1 MSQLIGKHI
10 NLYLDG
16 QFVSSDIRLDKD
28 GILFIE
34 KQDFSSLSS
43 SLILDGSSYYFMPGF
58 IDVHVHL
65 REPGFSYKETIESGT
80 AAAAHGGY
88 TDICAMPNLNPVPD
102 CPQNLAIE
110 EEMIQQEAKIRV
122 HPYGAITKGQKGQE
136 LADLA
141 GIAQRVVAFSDDGH
155 GVQSSEMM
163 ERAMR
168 QAKALGKIVAA
179 HCEVND
185 LLQGGYIHAGEYARS
200 HGHRGICSASEYQQ
214 IDRDLNLAAKTG
226 CAYHVCHISAKESV
240 ELIRQAKK
248 TGVDV
253 SCETGPHYLT
263 LCDQDLQEDGRFKM
277 NPPLRSKADQEALIE
292 GIADGTIDM
301 IATDHAPHSAE
312 EKSRG
317 LEKSAMGIVGLE
329 TAFPILYT
337 NFVKTGIWT
346 LKQLVDLFYTHAKD
360 RFLIGGEIVGGRP
373 ANGCLWD
380 LQATERIDPNT
391 FLTKGRATPFAGAE
405 VTGKCLLTLCNGKIS
420 YQNSLLGASNGETI

>member
-301 IATDHAPHSAE
+301 IATDHAPQ
-312 EKSRG
+312 K
-317 LEKSAMGIVGLE
+317 VGDWRSQPWELW
-329 TAFPILYT
+329 
-337 NFVKTGIWT
+337 VW
-346 LKQLVDLFYTHAKD
+346 KQLFLFSIRISSKQA
-360 RFLIGGEIVGGRP
+360 FGR
-373 ANGCLWD
+373 
-380 LQATERIDPNT
+380 
-391 FLTKGRATPFAGAE
+391 
-405 VTGKCLLTLCNGKIS
+405 
-420 YQNSLLGASNGETI
+420 